1 MYFCLDILQQCQC
14 SYKKTCVFILTFI
27 NNVNVLI
34 KEICMYFCLD
44 IIQQCQCSYK
54 KHLVFCLDILQQCQC
69 SYKKHVFTSHKE
81 LSNDDNKLKNQS
93 TLICHQHQK
102 CIINN
107 KYMKP

>member
-44 IIQQCQCSYK
+44 I
-54 KHLVFCLDILQQCQC
+54 LQECQC